1 MARRTKIVSTL
12 GPASREPEVVR
23 GLIDA
28 GIDVARL
35 NLAHGTPEDHRSTS
49 ETVRQQA
56 DLAGRVVG
64 ILADLPGP
72 KMRTGPVAGD
82 EITLEAGTR
91 FVLTPD
97 EVDGDSERVSVS
109 LSDCGQLVDREDE
122 IFLADG
128 AIVLKVV
135 DKEGGDVVTEI
146 VRGGLLRSRKG
157 MHIPGAERRMRA
169 FTDDDHGALE
179 LAVSMKVD
187 LIGLSF
193 VRDADDVRRVRD
205 LLPKRTPRP
214 LLVAKIET
222 RAGVEH
228 LDEIVPEADAVMV
241 ARGDLGIQMALTGVP
256 LLQKDIIHACNRAG
270 KPVITATQMLESM
283 THSPIPTRAEIAD
296 VANAVLDGTDALM
309 LSEETAVG
317 DYPAET
323 VRTMSEAAE
332 KAETRPSSAHQPHPD
347 VLGED
352 RVSWAVAH
360 AAVQAAEDLG
370 AAAIVCPTRSG
381 STPRRV
387 AAYRPSMPVIGLT
400 KRHHVIGA
408 LALLRGVT
416 PVGGAADDPIPK
428 EAREDVERA
437 MAAATSAKLVDAGD
451 LVVLVAG
458 SPGPRAGRTDY
469 LRVVRA

>member
-1 MARRTKIVSTL
+1 MTRPTKIVSTL
-12 GPASREPEVVR
+12 GPASRSPEVVR

-35 NLAHGTPEDHRSTS
+35 NLAHGTSDDHWMTA
-49 ETVRQQA
+49 ETVRRQA
-56 DLAGRVVG
+56 HAAGRVVG

-82 EITLEAGTR
+82 EITLETGGR
-91 FVLTPD
+91 FILTPE
-97 EVDGDSERVSVS
+97 EVEGDPERVSVS
-109 LSDCGQLVDREDE
+109 LSDCGDLVDQGDE

-128 AIVLKVV
+128 EIVLKVI
-135 DKEGGDVVTEI
+135 DTEGADVVTEI
-146 VRGGLLRSRKG
+146 VRGGILRSRKG

-169 FTDDDHGALE
+169 FTDEDAEALD
-179 LAVSMKVD
+179 LASSLKVD

-193 VRDADDVRRVRD
+193 VRDADDIARVRD
-205 LLPKRTPRP
+205 QLPKRTPTP

-228 LDEIVPEADAVMV
+228 LKDIIPAADAVMV
-241 ARGDLGIQMALTGVP
+241 ARGDLGIQMPLTGVP

-270 KPVITATQMLESM
+270 VPVITATQMLESM
-283 THSPIPTRAEIAD
+283 THSPIPTRAEVAD

-317 DYPAET
+317 DYPVET
-323 VRTMSEAAE
+323 VRTRSEVAQ
-332 KAETRPSSAHQPHPD
+332 KAESRPPSTEPPNPD
-347 VLGED
+347 ELGED

-381 STPRRV
+381 STLRRV
-387 AAYRPSMPVIGLT
+387 AAYRPSMPVVGLT
-400 KRHHVIGA
+400 KRHAVIGS

-416 PVGGAADDPIPK
+416 PLGGGADDPIPK
-428 EAREDVERA
+428 EAREDIDRA
-437 MAAATSAKLVDAGD
+437 MAAVTGAGLVHAGD
-451 LVVLVAG
+451 LVLLVAG

>member
-1 MARRTKIVSTL
+1 MARRTKIVATL
-12 GPASREPEVVR
+12 GPASRDPAVVR
-23 GLIDA
+23 DLIDA

-35 NLAHGTPEDHRSTS
+35 NLAHGTPDDHHTAA
-49 ETVRQQA
+49 ETVRREA
-56 DLAGRVVG
+56 EAAGRVVG

-82 EITLEAGTR
+82 EITLETGSR
-91 FVLTPD
+91 FVLTPE
-97 EVDGDSERVSVS
+97 EVEGDPERVSVS
-109 LSDCGQLVDREDE
+109 LSDCGDLVDKDDE
-122 IFLADG
+122 IYLADG
-128 AIVLKVV
+128 EIVLKVIGE
-135 DKEGGDVVTEI
+135 EGPDVVTEI
-146 VRGGLLRSRKG
+146 VRGGVLRSRKG
-157 MHIPGAERRMRA
+157 MHIPGAERRMRT
-169 FTDDDHGALE
+169 FTEDDAKALE
-179 LAVSMKVD
+179 LASSLKVD

-193 VRDADDVRRVRD
+193 VRGAEDITRVRD
-205 LLPKRTPRP
+205 VMPKRTLTP

-228 LDEIVPEADAVMV
+228 LKDIIPEADAVMV
-241 ARGDLGIQMALTGVP
+241 ARGDLGIQMPVTSVP

-317 DYPAET
+317 DYPVET
-323 VRTMSEAAE
+323 VRTMSETAA
-332 KAETRPSSAHQPHPD
+332 KAESRPPSTEPPD
-347 VLGED
+347 PRSLGED

-400 KRHHVIGA
+400 KRHAVIGS
-408 LALLRGVT
+408 LALFRGVT
-416 PVGGAADDPIPK
+416 PLAGGADDPIPK
-428 EAREDVERA
+428 EAREDVDRA
-437 MAAATSAKLVDAGD
+437 MAAVRGAELVAAGD